1 MQTRLTTRSLFSR
14 QQKSDEESEH
24 VPQSSAL
31 SLGDF
36 FQHGEEC
43 TGCDPFWRFERAALS
58 RGEFQRDF
66 EIDDLQ
72 LSSSSSAYS
81 SILNRPPSYFA
92 GSQSSSSGELRY
104 PLLAPSGTAAIA
116 FDVPPATPPV
126 AAANSNNVVQD
137 VVTPAA
143 AAPSKAPA
151 NPVAPTVAP
160 LLDTNYPLGEP
171 APTFGVTALGTDFLP
186 EYEVL
191 VLPSSALTARF
202 LARVSISDL
211 EVGHAVLILGFA
223 AGIVSAATFTAP
235 IVAYLVVTELPDG
248 SVDAVRAFPTSTSSM
263 ANYPSLVTFIPWV
276 AVDRPTVIILNAA
289 GVRARCLPT
298 LVETAK
304 LFQVA
309 LVGGAVTASLSA
321 IVTAASMLYD
331 TPESQLKREA
341 REEKLAAVH
350 VCMRG
355 DLAAAN
361 AFIGPARD
369 LSNDAVLARTYPLL
383 TVAQRTCP
391 WARPECLPLFL
402 QFLV

>member
-1 MQTRLTTRSLFSR
+1 MQTRLTTRSLFSS

-36 FQHGEEC
+36 SQHGEEC

-72 LSSSSSAYS
+72 LSSSSSASS

-92 GSQSSSSGELRY
+92 GSQSSSSGDLRY
-104 PLLAPSGTAAIA
+104 PLLAASGTAAIA

-223 AGIVSAATFTAP
+223 AGIVSAATVTAP
-235 IVAYLVVTELPDG
+235 IVAYLVVTKLPDG

-263 ANYPSLVTFIPWV
+263 ANYPSLVTFIP
-276 AVDRPTVIILNAA
+276 
-289 GVRARCLPT
+289 
-298 LVETAK
+298 
-304 LFQVA
+304 
-309 LVGGAVTASLSA
+309 
-321 IVTAASMLYD
+321 
-331 TPESQLKREA
+331 
-341 REEKLAAVH
+341 
-350 VCMRG
+350 
-355 DLAAAN
+355 
-361 AFIGPARD
+361 
-369 LSNDAVLARTYPLL
+369 
-383 TVAQRTCP
+383 
-391 WARPECLPLFL
+391 
-402 QFLV
+402 